1 MLMIL
6 MLMFG
11 KGLDAA
17 APKSGVEVRGA
28 SGIPKTVPD
37 AKPQMRQ
44 TLIPLSHDPE
54 AMRD

>member
-1 MLMIL
+1 MICKTVVVKEEAFLISSHHILMLMIL

-28 SGIPKTVPD
+28 SAIPKAVP
-37 AKPQMRQ
+37 
-44 TLIPLSHDPE
+44 
-54 AMRD
+54 